1 MLWRFRHVEVQGP
14 RRRCSTG
21 SVPLRRCSTRL
32 GTLRTAP
39 RRTPLETTVSR
50 PSCRRTSTSRP
61 GNSSPARRPSASAAR
76 CCSARQT
83 PSGWSRRARR
93 QLLLSRSGSAIDCPS
108 YHLYGYDRDT
118 LRRRPTTRRS
128 TTVIRFDDAQRHDAR
143 RRHARHPPHPDDTHD
158 PNVRRKRRLGAELP
172 KPVYLFQRPQT
183 CNRCETNPSR

>member
-1 MLWRFRHVEVQGP
+1 MRTP
-14 RRRCSTG
+14 
-21 SVPLRRCSTRL
+21 PLRH
-32 GTLRTAP
+32 
-39 RRTPLETTVSR
+39 
-50 PSCRRTSTSRP
+50 
-61 GNSSPARRPSASAAR
+61 PARRPPHRAA
-76 CCSARQT
+76 ANAAQNDRQPPELQAHVAQST
-83 PSGWSRRARR
+83 RQQLAGPGAVRERRALLLSSSDTQRLVPPARR

-143 RRHARHPPHPDDTHD
+143 RRHARHPPHPDNST